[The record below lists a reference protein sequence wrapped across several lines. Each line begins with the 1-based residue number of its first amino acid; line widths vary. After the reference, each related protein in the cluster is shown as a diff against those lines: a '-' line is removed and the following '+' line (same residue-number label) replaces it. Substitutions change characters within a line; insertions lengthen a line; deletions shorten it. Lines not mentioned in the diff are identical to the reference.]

1 MLEFI
6 CLLIIIKLY
15 QARGKTTE
23 HAFFNTLD
31 VHNIVNTINL
41 TSFQYYVRLS
51 EDKFNLNLVCGA
63 IILIISKMQ
72 KNVRKKVIQ
81 QKNKFSDQ
89 TFSCFVCS
97 LVWS

>member
-51 EDKFNLNLVCGA
+51 VDKFNLNLVCGA

-72 KNVRKKVIQ
+72 KMLEKSYSAEK
-81 QKNKFSDQ
+81 
-89 TFSCFVCS
+89 
-97 LVWS
+97 